1 MHSTSEF
8 AHYLTHL
15 SRSIPS
21 PFLSHLSWTFL
32 CRVHPAVRAACLV
45 VSTLVEEESQLILL
59 LESLAV
65 RACVRALCAR
75 TLLNTT
81 QFRM

>member
-1 MHSTSEF
+1 MGVTPIDSEELSSEKGTST
-8 AHYLTHL
+8 Y
-15 SRSIPS
+15 
-21 PFLSHLSWTFL
+21 SH
-32 CRVHPAVRAACLV
+32 PVRAACLV
-45 VSTLVEEESQLILL
+45 VYTLVEEESQLILL